1 MQFAKRLFDAG
12 GCQNSDV
19 FIVVFQMVN
28 ISALKETG
36 KASTNGRQKPPK
48 MEAKRPLEPSP
59 LVGISFLSRIMAW
72 LLNN

>member
-1 MQFAKRLFDAG
+1 LQFAKRLFDAG
-12 GCQNSDV
+12 GCQNLDV

-48 MEAKRPLEPSP
+48 
-59 LVGISFLSRIMAW
+59 
-72 LLNN
+72 

>member
-1 MQFAKRLFDAG
+1 LQFAKRLFDAG
-12 GCQNSDV
+12 GCQNSDI
-19 FIVVFQMVN
+19 FIVGFQLVN

-48 MEAKRPLEPSP
+48 MKAKRPLELGP
-59 LVGISFLSRIMAW
+59 LVGISFLSCLMAR